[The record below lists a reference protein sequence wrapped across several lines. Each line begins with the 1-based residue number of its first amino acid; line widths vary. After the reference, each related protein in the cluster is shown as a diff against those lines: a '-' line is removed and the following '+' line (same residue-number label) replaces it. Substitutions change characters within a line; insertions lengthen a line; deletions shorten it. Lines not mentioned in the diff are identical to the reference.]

1 MGAPKQV
8 NKLSQQFES
17 PAFEGVTRAQTGNA
31 RLLHVNLVI
40 SWLRDLADSESYADN
55 AKAKEAGLKKGDL
68 YITKTTD
75 GMSGVTTAVLKIVID
90 QTQKTLARVK
100 PCFRNQ

>member
-8 NKLSQQFES
+8 YKLSQQFES

-40 SWLRDLADSESYADN
+40 SWLRDLAGSDTYADETA
-55 AKAKEAGLKKGDL
+55 AKAAGLEKGDL
-68 YITKTTD
+68 YLKD
-75 GMSGVTTAVLKIVID
+75 GDSSIHIVL
-90 QTQKTLARVK
+90 T
-100 PCFRNQ
+100 

>member
-40 SWLRDLADSESYADN
+40 SWLRDLASSDEYADN
-55 AKAKEAGLKKGDL
+55 AKAKEAGLKAGDL
-68 YITKTTD
+68 YIKKTTD
-75 GMSGVTTAVLKIVID
+75 PMSGVTSADLKIVID
-90 QTQKTLARVK
+90 E
-100 PCFRNQ
+100 

>member
-55 AKAKEAGLKKGDL
+55 AKAKEALNLLSDGQIEELKMSLTKGGR
-68 YITKTTD
+68 KR
-75 GMSGVTTAVLKIVID
+75 K
-90 QTQKTLARVK
+90 
-100 PCFRNQ
+100 

>member
-17 PAFEGVTRAQTGNA
+17 PAFQGVTRAQTGNA

-40 SWLRDLADSESYADN
+40 SWLRDIASSDSYADN
-55 AKAKEAGLKKGDL
+55 AAAKAAGLKAGDL
-68 YITKTTD
+68 YH
-75 GMSGVTTAVLKIVID
+75 TAGDLKIVID
-90 QTQKTLARVK
+90 
-100 PCFRNQ
+100 

>member
-40 SWLRDLADSESYADN
+40 SWLRDLASSDEYADN
-55 AKAKEAGLKKGDL
+55 AAAKAAGLKAGDL
-68 YITKTTD
+68 YIKKTTD
-75 GMSGVTTAVLKIVID
+75 PMSGVTSADLKIVID
-90 QTQKTLARVK
+90 G
-100 PCFRNQ
+100 

>member
-75 GMSGVTTAVLKIVID
+75 GMSGVTTAALKIVID
-90 QTQKTLARVK
+90 
-100 PCFRNQ
+100 